1 MELRLLKTLR
11 HGLDLAG
18 FPTGR
23 RRRSHLIL
31 DGDPP
36 VGVRLNPYTTDSRW
50 WRITYGEVF
59 FEGRGYYRYPVLR
72 NRRELTLHL
81 DEFTEETG
89 TQLGVLIR
97 RPEWRWP
104 LFADFSSYP
113 GYAWSE
119 KAWSTYQ
126 AESEIRKQWRE
137 WCEERRTKR

>member
-1 MELRLLKTLR
+1 MNTAPQRPTPPANHHVLQRMELRLLKTLR

-59 FEGRGYYRYPVLR
+59 FEG
-72 NRRELTLHL
+72 
-81 DEFTEETG
+81 
-89 TQLGVLIR
+89 
-97 RPEWRWP
+97 
-104 LFADFSSYP
+104 
-113 GYAWSE
+113 
-119 KAWSTYQ
+119 
-126 AESEIRKQWRE
+126 
-137 WCEERRTKR
+137 